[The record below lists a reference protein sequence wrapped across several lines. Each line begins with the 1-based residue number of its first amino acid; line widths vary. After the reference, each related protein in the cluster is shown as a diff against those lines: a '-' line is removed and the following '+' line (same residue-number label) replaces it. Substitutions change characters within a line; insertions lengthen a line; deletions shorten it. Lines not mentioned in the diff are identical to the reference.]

1 MASDDDSEAV
11 MLRAFLIAI
20 AIAAWCG
27 GCYSDACLSQKL
39 AHIESEEQ
47 ALFLHPTEQNAED
60 LPFSSQ

>member
-1 MASDDDSEAV
+1 